1 VADALGLHL
10 DQFQRIQAAPAS
22 LSVIRYTGLRPFV
35 VRTNDVGGGID
46 GLLPPP
52 DAESEKRVENGAEK
66 SAGKAAET
74 GSRHTGGDGDAPV
87 GGGA

>member
-1 VADALGLHL
+1 
-10 DQFQRIQAAPAS
+10 
-22 LSVIRYTGLRPFV
+22 VIRYTGLRPFV

-52 DAESEKRVENGAEK
+52 AAESESGAGNDAGKRAGNGAVEP
-66 SAGKAAET
+66 AGKAAGEAAET